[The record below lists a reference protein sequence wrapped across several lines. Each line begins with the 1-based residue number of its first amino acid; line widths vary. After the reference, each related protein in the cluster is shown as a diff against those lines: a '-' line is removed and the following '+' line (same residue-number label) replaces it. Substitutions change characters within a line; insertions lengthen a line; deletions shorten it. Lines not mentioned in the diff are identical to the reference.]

1 MLGLQ
6 KHQENLVI
14 PCPEYQQYNEYT
26 QLYRLPVQ
34 FIGMF
39 CVLDLKYLILI
50 RWSTRNICVIMPPI
64 LTVSSRK
71 VIIVLVFFT
80 IWQVYIRFVG
90 EWIVLISQLV
100 SCHEIILKINLKQV
114 IDSLYYLLTNGG
126 TLQNTDN

>member
-1 MLGLQ
+1 
-6 KHQENLVI
+6 
-14 PCPEYQQYNEYT
+14 
-26 QLYRLPVQ
+26 
-34 FIGMF
+34 
-39 CVLDLKYLILI
+39 
-50 RWSTRNICVIMPPI
+50 MPPI

-100 SCHEIILKINLKQV
+100 SCHEIILKIKLKQV